1 MAQKGFLISTE
12 DNVATALT
20 DLAPDDVITLD
31 QTQITIREPIPLG
44 HKFAVHPIE
53 PGQKIIKYG
62 EVIGQSTAP
71 IARGAHVHVHNLESL
86 RGRGDRR

>member
-1 MAQKGFLISTE
+1 MVRKALLIGSQ

-20 DLAPDDVITLD
+20 NLVPNEIVTLD
-31 QTQITIREPIPLG
+31 QAQITIREPIPLG
-44 HKFAVHPIE
+44 HKFAVHPID
-53 PGQKIIKYG
+53 PGGNIIKYG

>member
-1 MAQKGFLISTE
+1 MVQKGFLISAK

-31 QTQITIREPIPLG
+31 QTPITICEPIPLG

-53 PGQKIIKYG
+53 PGGKIIKYG
-62 EVIGQSTAP
+62 DVIGQSTAP
-71 IARGAHVHVHNLESL
+71 IARGAHVHVHNLESF
-86 RGRGDRR
+86 RGRGDRC

>member
-1 MAQKGFLISTE
+1 MRKALLISSQ
-12 DNVATALT
+12 DNVATALAN
-20 DLAPDDVITLD
+20 LVPDEVVTLG

-44 HKFAVHPIE
+44 HKFAVQPLE
-53 PGQKIIKYG
+53 RAEKIVKYG
-62 EVIGQSTAP
+62 EAIGQSTAA

>member
-1 MAQKGFLISTE
+1 MARKALLISAK

-20 DLAPDDVITLD
+20 NLVPDEVVKLD
-31 QTQITIREPIPLG
+31 QTRITIREPIPLG
-44 HKFAVHPIE
+44 HKFAVHPLKRGE
-53 PGQKIIKYG
+53 KIVKYG
-62 EVIGQSTAP
+62 EVIGQSTAA